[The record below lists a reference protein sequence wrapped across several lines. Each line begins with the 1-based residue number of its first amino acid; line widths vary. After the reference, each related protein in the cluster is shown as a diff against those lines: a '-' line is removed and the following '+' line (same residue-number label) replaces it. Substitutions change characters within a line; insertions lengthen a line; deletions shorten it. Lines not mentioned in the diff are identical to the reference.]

1 MKKQNSQ
8 HETLAEVKATRLAG
22 CGDNLQCIDES
33 CDIVTEA
40 AILIDVAD
48 VGSYTVMAMPQQ
60 QRELAVGFLVADGI
74 IDDINDIMMLNHC
87 PDDANIIR
95 IQLANKPVEKTNRN
109 LVVTSSCGLCGN
121 MAIDKLLESLA
132 PVDDKLI
139 IDNCAIFRAQ
149 KSMHNQQQIFA
160 KTGGT
165 HAAAIFDAAGD
176 VIAFAEDIGRHNALD
191 KAIGQC
197 FLQGKKL
204 AGHGVALSG
213 RVSLEMAIK
222 CARAGIELIA
232 AISAPTTL
240 AVDASI
246 KSNITLCAYVRK
258 DRLTV
263 FTNPHRITS
272 TQPKLA

>member
-1 MKKQNSQ
+1 MNNQNSQ
-8 HETLAEVKATRLAG
+8 NESLAEVKAVRLTE
-22 CGDNLQCIDES
+22 CGDDLQCIDES

-40 AILIDVAD
+40 PILIDVAD

-60 QRELAVGFLVADGI
+60 QRELAVGFLVTDGI

-95 IQLANKPVEKTNRN
+95 IQLANKPSEKTNRN

-121 MAIDKLLESLA
+121 MAIDKLLESLN
-132 PVDDKLI
+132 PVEDTLRIDSDK
-139 IDNCAIFRAQ
+139 IFRAQ
-149 KSMHNQQQIFA
+149 KSMHDQQQIFA

-165 HAAAIFDAAGD
+165 HAAAIFDATGN

-191 KAIGQC
+191 KAIGKC
-197 FLQGKKL
+197 FLHGKKL

-240 AVDASI
+240 AVDASE
-246 KSNITLCAYVRK
+246 KNNITLCAYVRK
-258 DRLTV
+258 DRLTI
-263 FTNPHRITS
+263 FTNSHRIEMN
-272 TQPKLA
+272 